1 MHHQDFLVV
10 GLDRFRRLL
19 AEVQFGVHVVLDHR
33 QQSLTQSLL
42 GDDLGDA
49 LELGRGDA
57 VAFGRL
63 YITNPDLA
71 ERIEARAELAPTD
84 AAHIYDPG
92 PEGYIDF
99 PTRSL

>member
-1 MHHQDFLVV
+1 MRSCATSGSTCAAAGPQE
-10 GLDRFRRLL
+10 
-19 AEVQFGVHVVLDHR
+19 A
-33 QQSLTQSLL
+33 S
-42 GDDLGDA
+42 DA

>member
-1 MHHQDFLVV
+1 
-10 GLDRFRRLL
+10 
-19 AEVQFGVHVVLDHR
+19 
-33 QQSLTQSLL
+33 
-42 GDDLGDA
+42 
-49 LELGRGDA
+49 

-92 PEGYIDF
+92 PEGYLDF
-99 PTRSL
+99 PTRSV